1 MKHKKKKRTA
11 APAAKQP
18 AAPAAKQP
26 AVANGERSRSGWL
39 LTAGGLL
46 WMAAAFAAGHPGAAT
61 PGACILGLGIGTLIR
76 SRRKRPA
83 QPRTLRDDRSGG
95 R

>member
-18 AAPAAKQP
+18 TA
-26 AVANGERSRSGWL
+26 ANGERSRSGWL

-46 WMAAAFAAGHPGAAT
+46 WMAAAYAAGHPGAAT